1 MQDLSHFSTH
11 VLVLS
16 SGVFRNLSN
25 IYNSMMKPFCE
36 NFREKSF
43 IIDVGRAVLMLS
55 LLNKKGNLKISVS
68 EFMIL
73 QNLATNNCSKFYHTT
88 SR

>member
-16 SGVFRNLSN
+16 SGVFRNLLN

-36 NFREKSF
+36 NFREKSS
-43 IIDVGRAVLMLS
+43 IIGVGQALLMLS
-55 LLNKKGNLKISVS
+55 LINKKGNLKINIS
-68 EFMIL
+68 EF
-73 QNLATNNCSKFYHTT
+73 TFSKI
-88 SR
+88 